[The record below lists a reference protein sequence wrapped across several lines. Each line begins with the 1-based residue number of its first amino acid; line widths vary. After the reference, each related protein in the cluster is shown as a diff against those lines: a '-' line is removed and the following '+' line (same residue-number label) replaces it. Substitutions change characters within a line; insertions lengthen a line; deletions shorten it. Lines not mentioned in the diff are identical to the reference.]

1 MSARGTK
8 RRGRPPKTV
17 VMERPR
23 KFQYH
28 LLKKPKYLLN
38 IESRG
43 SETPNSQTSTPTASR
58 ASSPIGS
65 ESSRRSTRIRGRP
78 KSTRGRGG
86 SYHKRGYN
94 PDAVEEKYSEYH
106 YGSDFGDDSSGK
118 SEHEDDDILRSESE
132 SEETG
137 EKEEVLSDSD
147 YSLSSF
153 GTTGETARKQF
164 GSFTKAPS
172 PEPIWLQNREIPI
185 LELPKSSDDLLIPK
199 DLVMQA
205 LSIYEVLRH
214 FRTLVRLSPFR
225 FEDFCAVLMFEDQSY
240 LLAEIH
246 IMLLKAI
253 LREEDAQQTHFGP
266 LDQKD
271 SVNIALF
278 FIDSMTWPE
287 VLRVYIESDKN
298 FDSTVLHIL
307 NTCEYPF
314 TDVENRLKV
323 LQFLTDLFL
332 VTNPVRE
339 DLIHEGNFQYDDH
352 CRICH
357 RVGDLLCCETC
368 PAVFH
373 LECVEPPLND
383 VPHEDWQCGLCRAH
397 RQVVG
402 VIDCIPDVEKSG
414 LLSRQ
419 EHLGFDRHGRKYW
432 FLTRRIFV
440 EGEDGESW
448 YYSSPIQLDELLT
461 TLDSGEYEAALCREI
476 NDFRDEIVRQMELTE
491 KITNQNKGNKKSYL
505 EIENAQILKMQR
517 ERAERKIREEEE
529 RLERERM
536 EVEERRER
544 EESEKREKEKQE
556 VEEMMRKMHEG
567 SGSGG
572 DNIAD
577 LAVEGTEVVCSSG
590 NDQTSAAPG
599 SPGDKNSDSDDGKSD
614 DGEEIEGREYKI
626 GKDGKKHVIVTRS
639 KTGSLTPRTFSMD
652 ELKRKGGQAGFTKA
666 ELDRMSATERKEL
679 LAELGEH
686 PTRVTRLKAQQI
698 ASGTHYFK
706 LGMENGFK
714 TYVNQYATNISALNK
729 IQRNEERDKKRHLS
743 HKFSLTQASEFKWA
757 GPFHGS
763 RNQLM
768 GTLRQTLLNLESAI
782 QSPFMHVNWPQLRKP
797 WIAAVGSCI
806 QAKDFTRA
814 IIVLQA
820 CIKPVVYATVW
831 HEILGHIK
839 LQRITSAER
848 EDRKRIEKKEKK
860 EKEDEEERNRLT
872 YNFVKYTL
880 GLKHQVWKQKGE
892 EYRVHGQWGWLWLS
906 ASRNYK
912 LLDCRKCGLRAGP
925 QKYMVQVKDDKGLKI
940 IAADLNTYKVL
951 ERKRQRDDL
960 IAQNKDASDIPIDP
974 EETKI
979 LEKFN
984 KDGPANNLKVF
995 AAISEFEEI
1004 DITKA
1009 LLNPGR
1015 LLYPKVAKKSKLDD
1029 FLTRR
1034 MQLKALEERML
1045 MLTGANRKPIE
1056 KAPNTMPA
1064 ARDSLVKTEDETR
1077 NILGAI
1083 GAKINLIKNQYA
1095 PLHKM
1100 AKDYRCYT
1108 RGCSEK
1114 DAANCYSPI
1123 CAQRMRL
1130 RRELLILLRKANS
1143 TRNHNLKLDNT
1154 VKLETIKPE
1163 NDLINGE
1170 CKKAVPE
1177 ISAPVRAPPPVAV
1190 TEPIV
1195 TTDKLRRV
1203 LENKPL
1209 NEVLQQQ
1216 QPLSTI
1222 STAVPSTMSSDVPS
1236 TMSSDVPSTIMDSF
1250 VCNEVEVG
1258 TSSSADVEVKSEV
1271 IETSEV
1277 PDLGDEGRS
1286 MDSILTESNDDKTK
1300 PVPEIKKEPAD
1311 CHSIVKSEVKSEGV
1325 VKTEPVKSESA
1336 SERTDG
1342 GRSVTTVTTTTT
1354 TQHSVRIVDGVI
1366 KTVSATET
1374 VSSIVTTAS
1383 GGVVKKVDNTDT
1395 KSVLVKCGAGG
1406 GGANTTVTAAS
1417 SVKVA
1422 SVKVESDSRV
1432 YSATCTRGKVY
1443 LKKANMAGV
1452 GGGDKRKKRA
1462 QVKYPHCSTFQT
1474 KSKKR
1479 NLLILP
1485 QHELRKLARLSG
1497 RIMVNGF
1504 NHLAKIN
1511 QQAWPYPCSRPLF
1524 KTCWLYRTMN
1534 LKTLAAACL
1543 QLKIIWACLRWD
1555 DMQVKPPSSDGKH
1568 QVTTDT
1574 ELMSTEILKHRH
1586 LGEFSDRT
1594 QYLVRKVVIPLE
1606 LPKTI
1611 REVTSIR
1618 SGLRKRKREEAPQS
1632 TEPQVTETW
1641 VDENKLELWEIKQFG
1656 DKLEKAVLAQTQ
1668 VSSGT
1673 RSRVLSAS
1681 GGSGKAAAVGGGGDT
1696 KGAADAKQTPEEV
1709 KEKLEQQLKAQRV
1722 AHQQKRQLADHAQK
1736 ATPTTQGHGQ
1746 VIKIIPS
1753 AAQGGGDGQTF
1764 KVVTKVAIP
1773 PTPTSGAKSTLT
1785 SLLTNSTPNK
1795 SVIGTRRIFMTK
1807 GSDGNTRMVS
1817 GTPPNILPKTVAPT
1831 VQAATPTQA
1840 TSIMKLQTTT
1850 TQAPAQQHQRVSIT
1864 KGPDGKIQVK
1874 GLMPGQQLVQMPDG
1888 KLHVLTTQSTSPTA
1902 TAAQGQTGRTGAAAP
1917 QQVTVV
1923 KAPSKAPIIR
1933 PANMRPAAPNATAK
1947 PPQQLNKTVVI
1958 RQQVGGSQLVQ
1969 KVGAQ
1974 PGTVVVSG
1982 GQIIP
1987 GGQIVVSGN
1996 SPQVNQ
2002 LVVNNPS
2009 LAQQLASGK
2018 ATIATINGQQVLI
2031 RTAPTPG
2038 ATAATGTPVLKP
2050 APQQQPTMTAGVKV
2064 VKSATGA
2071 TQVTAAT
2078 VQSPVKASP
2087 AKVVTQPKTVVVASS
2102 TTPNANT
2109 NANLLQSPAKSAS
2122 SPVVAAAA
2130 VAPSPASQ
2138 GGGAVQPVG
2147 IQGVPSLPSSQ
2158 PVGVQGV
2165 PSLPS
2170 SLTPEQEAQLLANQP
2185 PGTQIRAITAQVI
2198 QTPQGPRIVLQG
2210 LTGSNYTPQ
2219 QLALVQQQVKQQLLR
2234 AQAQAGNQGV
2244 LGPTKIYLAVQP
2256 SVPVTPTTPTPTTP
2270 TPAIP
2275 AEEAV
2280 KPVVDSTTPPAPA
2293 QQAVTAPADSSGA
2306 VMVNGQ
2312 VVDTTGATVNVVTT
2326 PPSRPLVAATPASGT
2341 PTPTPTPTS
2350 NQPHNKFVLTP
2361 DYIQQTI
2368 KSALK
2373 QENLN
2378 PEIEEKLLQLQRYQ
2392 EKQMRTD
2399 APVAT
2404 TMTAPITTTTTMP
2417 APAAPVT
2424 TPTKAPPSRKR
2435 PAASLASPGDAV
2447 AVAAAAAA
2455 EPKRK
2460 LVKTDVNKDAA
2471 KAGSSNVKSRSGKW
2485 QEDRRRHQV
2494 QTKLQVL
2501 LFRHKELLKK
2511 DILKKRALLEKELQI
2526 TIQQELSSELSTR
2539 TKADRTKMGAA
2550 DDAKPPNM
2558 VTGSAKRKSQ
2568 PVQPPLVGGGG
2579 GGPGGGRRGAAHAQ
2593 RHHQAAVS
2601 PPSPRG
2607 GGGTAAPTSRA
2618 KKHEKLL
2625 CICRTPYDETK
2636 FYVGCDL
2643 CNNWFHGDCVG
2654 ITEEMSKTLTE
2665 FVCTECKHARETQE
2679 LYCLCRQPYDE
2690 SQFYICC
2697 DKCQDWFHGRC
2708 VGILQSEADNIDEYV
2723 CPNCQRN
2730 SSINF
2735 ANMKNLNTKDFEA
2748 LKKLIKQLQ
2757 THKSAWPFM
2766 EPVDPAEAPDYYKV
2780 IKEPMDLQ
2788 TIELRITD
2796 RSYKKLSE
2804 FIGDMTKIFDNCRY
2818 YNPKESPFFKCAE
2831 SLEAYFVQKVKGLRD
2846 KLVDNN

>member
-118 SEHEDDDILRSESE
+118 SDHDDDDILRSESE
-132 SEETG
+132 SEGTG
-137 EKEEVLSDSD
+137 EKDENLSDSD

-153 GTTGETARKQF
+153 GTTGDISRKQF

-287 VLRVYIESDKN
+287 VLRAYIESDRN
-298 FDSTVLHIL
+298 FDSSVLHIL

-383 VPHEDWQCGLCRAH
+383 VPQEDWQCGLCRAH

-448 YYSSPIQLDELLT
+448 YYSTPIQLDELLE
-461 TLDSGEYEAALCREI
+461 TLDSSEYEAALCREI

-491 KITNQNKGNKKSYL
+491 KITNLHKGNKKSYL
-505 EIENAQILKMQR
+505 EIENAQLLKMQR

-529 RLERERM
+529 RIERERM
-536 EVEERRER
+536 EVEERREK

-567 SGSGG
+567 GASVSGG

-590 NDQTSAAPG
+590 NDQASGSAAPG

-614 DGEEIEGREYKI
+614 DGEEIEGEEYKI

-639 KTGSLTPRTFSMD
+639 KTGSLTPRTFNMD
-652 ELKRKGGQAGFTKA
+652 ELKQRKGGPTKA
-666 ELDRMSATERKEL
+666 ELDKMTAAEKKEL
-679 LAELGEH
+679 FAELGDAAGLGSS
-686 PTRVTRLKAQQI
+686 RLTRLKAQQI

-768 GTLRQTLLNLESAI
+768 STLRQTLLNLESAI

-797 WIAAVGSCI
+797 WIAAVGACT

-839 LQRITSAER
+839 LQRITAAER

-860 EKEDEEERNRLT
+860 EKEEEEERNRLT

-912 LLDCRKCGLRAGP
+912 YLDCRKCGLRAGP

-951 ERKRQRDDL
+951 ERKRMRDDL
-960 IAQNKDASDIPIDP
+960 IAENKDASEIPVDP
-974 EETKI
+974 DENKI

-984 KDGPANNLKVF
+984 KDGSSNNLKVF

-1029 FLTRR
+1029 FLARR

-1045 MLTGANRKPIE
+1045 MLTGANRKLPIE
-1056 KAPNTMPA
+1056 KAASSTA
-1064 ARDSLVKTEDETR
+1064 TRDSVIKTEDETR
-1077 NILGAI
+1077 NLLGAI
-1083 GAKINLIKNQYA
+1083 GAKIHLIKNHYA

-1100 AKDYRCYT
+1100 AKDYRCYS

-1114 DAANCYSPI
+1114 DASNCYSPI
-1123 CAQRMRL
+1123 CAERMRL

-1143 TRNHNLKLDNT
+1143 TRNNNIKVENA
-1154 VKLETIKPE
+1154 VKLEPTKTD
-1163 NDLINGE
+1163 NDLMNGE
-1170 CKKAVPE
+1170 CKKEATAP
-1177 ISAPVRAPPPVAV
+1177 APVTPAI
-1190 TEPIV
+1190 TEPTV
-1195 TTDKLRRV
+1195 TSDKLRRV

-1209 NEVLQQQ
+1209 NEVQ
-1216 QPLSTI
+1216 QPI
-1222 STAVPSTMSSDVPS
+1222 SSGITEVASSSAAMSCDVPS
-1236 TMSSDVPSTIMDSF
+1236 SIMDSSM

-1258 TSSSADVEVKSEV
+1258 TSSADGVEVKSEV

-1286 MDSILTESNDDKTK
+1286 MDSVLTESTGDVSNDASTKVPDKST
-1300 PVPEIKKEPAD
+1300 VAAHESAIKKEPAD
-1311 CHSIVKSEVKSEGV
+1311 CHSIASEVKSEET
-1325 VKTEPVKSESA
+1325 VKTEPAKCESA

-1342 GRSVTTVTTTTT
+1342 GKNETTVTTTTT

-1366 KTVSATET
+1366 RTVSATET
-1374 VSSIVTTAS
+1374 VSSIITTAS
-1383 GGVVKKVDNTDT
+1383 GGVVKKVDNTET
-1395 KSVLVKCGAGG
+1395 KSVLVKSEPRSGRAH
-1406 GGANTTVTAAS
+1406 TTVTAAS
-1417 SVKVA
+1417 KTVS
-1422 SVKVESDSRV
+1422 SVKVENDNRV
-1432 YSATCTRGKVY
+1432 YSATSSRGKVY
-1443 LKKANMAGV
+1443 LKKSSMAV
-1452 GGGDKRKKRA
+1452 VDKRKKRA

-1497 RIMVNGF
+1497 RVMVNGF

-1641 VDENKLELWEIKQFG
+1641 VEENKLELWEIKQFG
-1656 DKLEKAVLAQTQ
+1656 DKLEKAASCADT
-1668 VSSGT
+1668 
-1673 RSRVLSAS
+1673 VLSAS
-1681 GGSGKAAAVGGGGDT
+1681 GGGANKGGVGAEQKGGGAGDGKPT
-1696 KGAADAKQTPEEV
+1696 AEEI
-1709 KEKLEQQLKAQRV
+1709 KEKLEQQLKMQRV
-1722 AHQQKRQLADHAQK
+1722 AHQQKRTQDK
-1736 ATPTTQGHGQ
+1736 ASPATTIAPSPTSQQ

-1773 PTPTSGAKSTLT
+1773 PTPNSGTKSTLT

-1795 SVIGTRRIFMTK
+1795 AGIGTRRIYMTK
-1807 GSDGNTRMVS
+1807 GADGTTRMVS
-1817 GTPPNILPKTVAPT
+1817 GTPPNILPKTVAST
-1831 VQAATPTQA
+1831 VQAAAATPTQ
-1840 TSIMKLQTTT
+1840 TSASPQSVMKLQTTP
-1850 TQAPAQQHQRVSIT
+1850 TQVPAAPAQQHQRVSIT

-1888 KLHVLTTQSTSPTA
+1888 KLHVLTTQPTA
-1902 TAAQGQTGRTGAAAP
+1902 AATATTNLQATATRP

-1923 KAPSKAPIIR
+1923 KTPNKAPVIR
-1933 PANMRPAAPNATAK
+1933 PANMRPAAPNTVAK
-1947 PPQQLNKTVVI
+1947 TVTTPVKPQPLNKTVVI
-1958 RQQVGGSQLVQ
+1958 RQQVGGSPLVQ
-1969 KVGAQ
+1969 KVGSQ

-2002 LVVNNPS
+2002 INQLVVSNPS

-2018 ATIATINGQQVLI
+2018 ATLATINGQQVLI
-2031 RTAPTPG
+2031 RT
-2038 ATAATGTPVLKP
+2038 TAAAGGAATNVILKTQGAAASP
-2050 APQQQPTMTAGVKV
+2050 AGGVKV
-2064 VKSATGA
+2064 VKNAAGG
-2071 TQVTAAT
+2071 TQVTAAAAT
-2078 VQSPVKASP
+2078 VVQSPVKSAAP
-2087 AKVVTQPKTVVVASS
+2087 ARIAAQAKTVVATP
-2102 TTPNANT
+2102 TTNTITTNTTAN
-2109 NANLLQSPAKSAS
+2109 LQSPTKNVAS
-2122 SPVVAAAA
+2122 PTPAAAA
-2130 VAPSPASQ
+2130 VAAGGGGG
-2138 GGGAVQPVG
+2138 GGGAVT
-2147 IQGVPSLPSSQ
+2147 
-2158 PVGVQGV
+2158 VQGV

-2170 SLTPEQEAQLLANQP
+2170 SLTPQQEAQLLAGHP

-2210 LTGSNYTPQ
+2210 LTGANYTPQ
-2219 QLALVQQQVKQQLLR
+2219 QLANVQQQVKQQLLK
-2234 AQAQAGNQGV
+2234 AQAEGGNQGV

-2256 SVPVTPTTPTPTTP
+2256 PVEAGA
-2270 TPAIP
+2270 TPATP
-2275 AEEAV
+2275 ADEASSKQQQQQI
-2280 KPVVDSTTPPAPA
+2280 KPGVVQRVVVDKMAQSATAVPAA
-2293 QQAVTAPADSSGA
+2293 AATAAAADSSSGSGA
-2306 VMVNGQ
+2306 GVIVNGQ
-2312 VVDTTGATVNVVTT
+2312 QQVVEA
-2326 PPSRPLVAATPASGT
+2326 AATNAAAAATSPAT
-2341 PTPTPTPTS
+2341 A
-2350 NQPHNKFVLTP
+2350 QAQQNKFVLTP

-2399 APVAT
+2399 APVSST
-2404 TMTAPITTTTTMP
+2404 VT
-2417 APAAPVT
+2417 APVT
-2424 TPTKAPPSRKR
+2424 TTPAPATPTPLLASPTKPPPSRKR
-2435 PAASLASPGDAV
+2435 PVAQASPSE
-2447 AVAAAAAA
+2447 AAAAT

-2460 LVKTDVNKDAA
+2460 LVKTDAKDA

-2485 QEDRRRHQV
+2485 QEDRRRNQG

-2501 LFRHKELLKK
+2501 LFRHNELLKK

-2526 TIQQELSSELSTR
+2526 TIQQELSSELTTR
-2539 TKADRTKMGAA
+2539 TKADRVKVG
-2550 DDAKPPNM
+2550 DEISKPTNA
-2558 VTGSAKRKSQ
+2558 VTGSAKRKSA
-2568 PVQPPLVGGGG
+2568 PVHPTVVGGGG
-2579 GGPGGGRRGAAHAQ
+2579 GAAPHPGGGRRGGAAAHAQ
-2593 RHHQAAVS
+2593 RHQAS
-2601 PPSPRG
+2601 PPLARG
-2607 GGGTAAPTSRA
+2607 GASASARN
-2618 KKHEKLL
+2618 KKEKLL
-2625 CICRTPYDETK
+2625 CSCRTPYDDTK

-2654 ITEEMSKTLTE
+2654 ITEEMSKSLTE
-2665 FVCTECKHARETQE
+2665 FICGECQHSRETKE

-2796 RSYKKLSE
+2796 RTYKKLSE

-2831 SLEAYFVQKVKGLRD
+2831 SLEAYFVMKVKGLRD